1 MFTLAFSDFADPKR
15 IDGLDIQAKEQITVR
30 GYDVGKVGVGA
41 DLKNKK
47 WFLAVNEIV
56 SSYCPTDRYS
66 YLKKYRRVKW
76 EWTWDMLKGSI
87 VDELY
92 GSLFEEFQSCTIK
105 GVLKDLLLF
114 PQMKK
119 FKETKL
125 QEVEETVRKAKP
137 KLLNEPSDAEITT
150 FLNHIERLLCF
161 EIRLCSSILDFR
173 VSIKKDIRLKSEV
186 ALLFPFNPKVKILA
200 SDLGFSGGA
209 EPDFIYRDRVIGDIK
224 TGEWQEFF
232 NLALAAY
239 ALAYENENHR
249 NLNLGIIINPT
260 FEENRSVPFFDNF
273 GVSIVGDRYRK
284 AVLTLRDKK
293 LNLMKWKQ
301 DPGKPG
307 SRDDCSNGCRY
318 LKYCWGKP
326 DET

>member
-1 MFTLAFSDFADPKR
+1 MFALAFSDFADPRK
-15 IDGLDIQAKEQITVR
+15 IVGLDVQAEEEIAVR

-41 DLKNKK
+41 DLKSPK
-47 WFLAVNEIV
+47 WFLPVNEIA

-66 YLKKYRRVKW
+66 YLKKYRKIKW
-76 EWTWDMLKGSI
+76 ERTWDMLKGSI

-92 GSLFEEFQSCTIK
+92 GSLFKEFQACTIK
-105 GVLKDLLLF
+105 GKLKDLLLF
-114 PQMKK
+114 PQMEK

-125 QEVEETVRKAKP
+125 HEVEETVSKCKP
-137 KLLNEPSDAEITT
+137 KLMKAPSDAQESA
-150 FLNHIERLLCF
+150 FLEHIKSLLCF
-161 EIRLCSSILDFR
+161 EIRLCTSILDFR
-173 VSIKKDIRLKSEV
+173 MSIKKDIHVKAEV
-186 ALLFPFNPKVKILA
+186 ALLFPFNLKVKILA
-200 SDLGFSGGA
+200 LDLGFSGGA
-209 EPDFIYRDRVIGDIK
+209 EPDFIYNGRVIGDIK

-232 NLALAAY
+232 NLTLAAY

-260 FEENRSVPFFDNF
+260 FDKNRSVPLFDNF
-273 GVSIVGDRYRK
+273 GVSIVGDRHRK

-293 LNLMKWKQ
+293 LNLMKSKQ

-307 SRDDCSNGCRY
+307 SRDDCFNGCRY
-318 LKYCWGKP
+318 LEYCWGKP